1 MWQVALPGSN
11 PFCQIF
17 YLAWKQSSPSMLN
30 LNWTTL
36 GFGLVLALVDATM
49 MPLIKGVSK
58 RALPR
63 WVMLIPTLVYAL
75 DPWIFLKALNLE
87 SMVVMNFVWDL
98 LSGLLVTFFG
108 IVLLGERLPATK
120 AIGVVLSFIAIF
132 FLTWEGDGWGE
143 ALCKSL
149 GIPSML

>member
-1 MWQVALPGSN
+1 
-11 PFCQIF
+11 
-17 YLAWKQSSPSMLN
+17 MLN

-63 WVMLIPTLVYAL
+63 WVMLIPTLVYAI
-75 DPWIFLKALNLE
+75 DPWIFLSSLKLE

-98 LSGLLVTFFG
+98 MSDLLVTFFG

-120 AIGVVLSFIAIF
+120 AIGVVLSFISIF

-143 ALCKSL
+143 QLERWIGWGK
-149 GIPSML
+149 GT

>member
-1 MWQVALPGSN
+1 M
-11 PFCQIF
+11 
-17 YLAWKQSSPSMLN
+17 
-30 LNWTTL
+30 
-36 GFGLVLALVDATM
+36 LALVDATM

-75 DPWIFLKALNLE
+75 DPWIFLRALNLE

-108 IVLLGERLPATK
+108 IVLLGEKLPATK
-120 AIGVVLSFIAIF
+120 AIGVALSFIAIF
-132 FLTWEGDGWGE
+132 FLTWEGDLPF
-143 ALCKSL
+143 A
-149 GIPSML
+149 

>member
-1 MWQVALPGSN
+1 
-11 PFCQIF
+11 
-17 YLAWKQSSPSMLN
+17 MLN

-63 WVMLIPTLVYAL
+63 WIMLVPTLIYAI
-75 DPWIFLKALNLE
+75 DPWIFLQSLKLE

-98 LSGLLVTFFG
+98 LSDLLVTFFG
-108 IVLLGERLPATK
+108 VVLLGERLPATK
-120 AIGVVLSFIAIF
+120 AIGVVLSFISLF

-143 ALCKSL
+143 ALEEWL
-149 GIPSML
+149 GWRKPAKGT

>member
-1 MWQVALPGSN
+1 
-11 PFCQIF
+11 
-17 YLAWKQSSPSMLN
+17 MLN

-63 WVMLIPTLVYAL
+63 WIMLVPTLIYAI
-75 DPWIFLKALNLE
+75 DPWIFLQSLKLE

-98 LSGLLVTFFG
+98 LSDLLVTFFG
-108 IVLLGERLPATK
+108 VVLLGERLPATK
-120 AIGVVLSFIAIF
+120 AIGVVLSFVSLF
-132 FLTWEGDGWGE
+132 FLTWEGDIMPRWGMPP
-143 ALCKSL
+143 
-149 GIPSML
+149 PSPLVPKGT

>member
-1 MWQVALPGSN
+1 
-11 PFCQIF
+11 
-17 YLAWKQSSPSMLN
+17 MLN

-63 WVMLIPTLVYAL
+63 WVMLVPTLIYAI
-75 DPWIFLKALNLE
+75 DPWIFLSSLKLE

-98 LSGLLVTFFG
+98 MSDLLVTFFG
-108 IVLLGERLPATK
+108 VVLLGERLPATK
-120 AIGVVLSFIAIF
+120 AIGVMLSFLSIF

-143 ALCKSL
+143 QLERWMGWGK
-149 GIPSML
+149 

>member
-1 MWQVALPGSN
+1 MFG
-11 PFCQIF
+11 
-17 YLAWKQSSPSMLN
+17 LN

-36 GFGLVLALVDATM
+36 GFGLVLALVDATAL
-49 MPLIKGVSK
+49 PLIKGVSK
-58 RALPR
+58 RALPM
-63 WVMLIPTLVYAL
+63 WVMLVPTLVYAL

-98 LSGLLVTFFG
+98 MSDLLVTFFG

-132 FLTWEGDGWGE
+132 FLTWEGDLPIGPKGR
-143 ALCKSL
+143 
-149 GIPSML
+149 